1 MASGIS
7 DQTSPD
13 STKLGGWLFRHR
25 TAIPIPIAIAL
36 VVIPGGDAAL
46 SWTLVIAGVMLTLLG
61 EALRLASVHR
71 IGVISRTRS
80 ERLGPLVT
88 SGPFAYVRNPLYI
101 GNMLIWVGFSVTAG
115 LVWAV
120 PVVLSLLLAEY
131 HAIVR
136 WEEQRLQSRYG
147 DGFAAYRAGVPR
159 WLPRTGAWH
168 RVAPIPHPAVPGTD
182 LSAAVPGTDGREGVP
197 GTDAPGD
204 APGEGFSWRETFFSE
219 RGTLI
224 AIVAGY
230 VLLWLKARS

>member
-25 TAIPIPIAIAL
+25 TAIPIPIALVLL
-36 VVIPGGDAAL
+36 VVPAGAAAH
-46 SWTLVIAGVMLTLLG
+46 SWTLVVAGVMLTLSG
-61 EALRLASVHR
+61 EALRLGSVHR

-101 GNMLIWVGFSVTAG
+101 GNVLIWAGFAVTAG
-115 LVWAV
+115 LVWVTPIAV
-120 PVVLSLLLAEY
+120 ALLLVEY
-131 HAIVR
+131 HAIVK
-136 WEEQRLQSRYG
+136 WEEQLLRSRNG
-147 DGFAAYRAGVPR
+147 DTYEAYRAAVPR
-159 WLPRTGAWH
+159 WVPRLGARHRLPPSQAQ
-168 RVAPIPHPAVPGTD
+168 PVPGTGNRE
-182 LSAAVPGTDGREGVP
+182 SVPGTGS
-197 GTDAPGD
+197 AGD
-204 APGEGFSWRETFFSE
+204 GFSWRETCFSE
-219 RGTLI
+219 RGTLL